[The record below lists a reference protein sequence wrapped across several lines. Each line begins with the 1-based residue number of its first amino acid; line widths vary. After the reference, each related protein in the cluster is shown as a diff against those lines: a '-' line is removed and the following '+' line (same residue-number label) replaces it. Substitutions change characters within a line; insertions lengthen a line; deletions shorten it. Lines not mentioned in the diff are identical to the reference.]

1 MLLGRDAEHASLRE
15 LLDRARQGTSAALVI
30 RGEPGI
36 GKSAL
41 LEDAVAAADGMTVLR
56 ARGVESESELSFAGL
71 ADLLAPVV
79 GRLDALPGPQRAA
92 LAGALALG
100 PPMPGDRFTLYA
112 ATLSLLATAAEQSPV
127 LAVVDDAPW
136 IDAPSREA
144 LVFAARR
151 LGEEGVVM
159 LFAARIGDLAGT
171 EAAGIDEMALG
182 GLDADASAALLAT
195 GGVSHPEVSRRLF
208 GATGGNPLALLELAG
223 LLTAAQR
230 AGTDPIDD
238 PAPVGAG
245 VEGAFVHRLD
255 ALPAATRRALV
266 VAAAS
271 ESGAIDE
278 LGPALAA
285 LGLDSAAL
293 EPAETAGLIVVTDGR
308 VAFQHPLLRSL
319 AYRGTPAPERRAAHA
334 ALATALTGE
343 PRAWHLAA
351 ATVAADE
358 EVAAALAEA
367 AGEARGRGGPAA
379 AMRAAERAARLT
391 PDPERRAG
399 RLLEAANDMAR
410 TGLPE
415 RAQALLRDALELTH
429 DPRLRAD
436 VQLLAALIEARSGA
450 ARAAAELLVAEAE
463 RVEPVDPVRAATM
476 IMAAVQPCFEAGENT
491 LMLETARRGMALAER
506 TGLGPMP
513 AGLPLAMA
521 LLLSNERDRARDLLV
536 SAAEWLEAAD
546 DPWAL
551 GPVLIFG
558 IGQAFTWL
566 EDYDQARGLL
576 EGGIAQARAW
586 SAPGLLPYGLLAMSE
601 LDFRTGRWASAYA
614 AGAESARLGEETGQL
629 NDMAYALCVLGRVE
643 AALGHEQDCRTN
655 LAHALGLVERLGAES
670 LRAHV
675 GATLGFLELGL
686 GRAEEAAVALEA
698 VERFSGA
705 RPANDPAVLQWAPDL
720 IEAYVRH
727 GRRADAAA
735 ALVVFEQDAAHSG
748 SRWAAATAARCRGM
762 LADEEAFE
770 GEFRNALGLHETP
783 FESAR
788 TELAL
793 GERQRRAGRRV
804 EARTSL
810 RAALA
815 GFDRL
820 GARPWAERARAEL
833 RASGER
839 VQRGSPAAAERL
851 TPQELQVALE
861 VAGGSTNREAA
872 AALFLSPKT
881 IEFHLRNVYR
891 KLGIRSRAELVR
903 RVLTGGPPE

>member
-1 MLLGRDAEHASLRE
+1 MLLGRDAEHARLRD
-15 LLDRARQGTSAALVI
+15 LLDRARGGTSAALVI
-30 RGEPGI
+30 RGDPGI

-41 LEDAVAAADGMTVLR
+41 LDDAVAAANGMTVLR

-71 ADLLAPVV
+71 ADLLGPVV
-79 GRLDALPGPQRAA
+79 GRLDALPPPQRAA

-100 PPMPGDRFTLYA
+100 PPVRGDRFTVYA
-112 ATLSLLATAAEQSPV
+112 ATLSLLANAAERAPV

-136 IDAPSREA
+136 IDPPSREA

-151 LGEEGVVM
+151 LGEEGVVL
-159 LFAARIGDLAGT
+159 LFAARTGEPSDRGGRGRGAGARRPRCRCLGR
-171 EAAGIDEMALG
+171 AAGGRRREPP
-182 GLDADASAALLAT
+182 
-195 GGVSHPEVSRRLF
+195 GVARVLF
-208 GATGGNPLALLELAG
+208 AATGGNPLALLELSG

-230 AGTDPIDD
+230 AGTEPIERS
-238 PAPVGAG
+238 GAG
-245 VEGAFVHRLD
+245 RRGVEARVR
-255 ALPAATRRALV
+255 APARRAARSDSPRTGGGRRERV
-266 VAAAS
+266 GSARRACSRAGGARARHGGAGARRDGRPDRGRGRPGGVPAS
-271 ESGAIDE
+271 A
-278 LGPALAA
+278 AA
-285 LGLDSAAL
+285 LGRLPRHAGPGAARGACCARRGAHRG
-293 EPAETAGLIVVTDGR
+293 PA
-308 VAFQHPLLRSL
+308 
-319 AYRGTPAPERRAAHA
+319 
-334 ALATALTGE
+334 
-343 PRAWHLAA
+343 RAWHLAA

-367 AGEARGRGGPAA
+367 AGAARGRGGPAA

-410 TGLPE
+410 TGVPE
-415 RAQALLRDALELTH
+415 RAQALLGEALELTH

-463 RVEPVDPVRAATM
+463 RVEPIDPVRAATM

-536 SAAEWLEAAD
+536 SAAEWMEAAD

-566 EDYDQARGLL
+566 EDYDRARGLL

-586 SAPGLLPYGLLAMSE
+586 SAPGLLPYGLLAISE

-629 NDMAYALCVLGRVE
+629 NDMAYALCVLSRVE
-643 AALGHEQDCRTN
+643 AALGHEQDCRAN
-655 LAHALGLVERLGAES
+655 LAHALALVERLGAES

-675 GATLGFLELGL
+675 GATLGLLELGL
-686 GRAEEAAVALEA
+686 GRAEEAVVELEA
-698 VERFSGA
+698 VERFSQ
-705 RPANDPAVLQWAPDL
+705 RPARDDPAVLQWAPDL

-735 ALVVFEQDAAHSG
+735 ALAEFEQDAAPAAPLG
-748 SRWAAATAARCRGM
+748 RRRRPRAAAGCWPTRTRSRASSADRAWPCTSPVRVRSDRARARRAPAARGP
-762 LADEEAFE
+762 AW
-770 GEFRNALGLHETP
+770 
-783 FESAR
+783 
-788 TELAL
+788 
-793 GERQRRAGRRV
+793 RRA
-804 EARTSL
+804 SL
-810 RAALA
+810 RAALE
-815 GFDRL
+815 GFERL
-820 GARPWAERARAEL
+820 GARHGPSGCGRSCARP
-833 RASGER
+833 ASA
-839 VQRGSPAAAERL
+839 SS
-851 TPQELQVALE
+851 
-861 VAGGSTNREAA
+861 AGHRPRPSG
-872 AALFLSPKT
+872 
-881 IEFHLRNVYR
+881 
-891 KLGIRSRAELVR
+891 
-903 RVLTGGPPE
+903 